1 MEKLKLIVSGSS
13 LDFGLNSIRRRY
25 LLVAEGGDEWTAVAD
40 VRRKKVDRRFIIIG
54 TIYLCACNNDEQQEG
69 VYDHFKMKYVD

>member
-25 LLVAEGGDEWTAVAD
+25 LLAAEGGDGGDEWTAVAD
-40 VRRKKVDRRFIIIG
+40 VRRKKVDRRFIFIG
-54 TIYLCACNNDEQQEG
+54 TIYIMQQRRAARG
-69 VYDHFKMKYVD
+69 RL

>member
-1 MEKLKLIVSGSS
+1 
-13 LDFGLNSIRRRY
+13 
-25 LLVAEGGDEWTAVAD
+25 VAEGGDEWTAVAD